1 MPYIAVLDQP
11 PVVACFEYLSG
22 PVERLLVVLVPA
34 FLLQFVPS
42 TWLVAVEAEV
52 VNASHAE
59 KVGVG

>member
-1 MPYIAVLDQP
+1 M
-11 PVVACFEYLSG
+11 
-22 PVERLLVVLVPA
+22 ERLLVALVPA

-59 KVGVG
+59 KV